1 MPSSPLVEI
10 EKNIFL
16 KLENYLTTNSHK
28 FRLAQAFI
36 EEAKKLNFKKITV
49 GSCGN
54 YGYAI
59 AVLAKIHKI
68 KFLIFVPKNY
78 NNSSLKKLK
87 TFASSSVVE
96 EGYTYEEAVQ
106 HSIEFSKNN
115 PSYYNANCVFKNN
128 YILQKAYKGLS
139 SEIEKY
145 FKNNLTNLCIW
156 LPIGNGTTFVSLVKT
171 LPKNIK
177 KSLLFGLVG
186 SANNSSPIK
195 SMLKSKPIYINPEKL
210 TETIYNEPLV
220 NYKPVYN
227 TNELIMLAKNN
238 IILEVT
244 DSELVQASQDLKT
257 KYGYK
262 ASPYGCAG
270 FAGFLKRKKD
280 FKQFK
285 HLIIITG

>member
-1 MPSSPLVEI
+1 MPTSPLVEI
-10 EKNIFL
+10 KKNIFL
-16 KLENYLTTNSHK
+16 KLENYLPTNCHK

-36 EEAKKLNFKKITV
+36 KEAKKLNFKKITV

-59 AVLAKIHKI
+59 ATLAKMHKI
-68 KFLIFVPKNY
+68 KFVIFVPKKY
-78 NNSSLKKLK
+78 NNLSLKKLK
-87 TFASSSVVE
+87 TFAPNNVIE

-106 HSIEFSKNN
+106 KSVEFSKND
-115 PSYYNANCVFKNN
+115 PSYYNANCVPKNN
-128 YILQKAYKGLS
+128 YILEKAYEGLS

-145 FKNNLTNLCIW
+145 FINNPTNVCVW
-156 LPIGNGTTFVSLVKT
+156 LPIGNGTTFVSLFKT
-171 LPKNIK
+171 LSKDIK
-177 KSLLFGLVG
+177 FSLFGLVG
-186 SANNSSPIK
+186 SNNNSSPIK
-195 SMLKSKPIYINPEKL
+195 SMLKNKPVYINPEEL

-227 TNELIMLAKNN
+227 TNKLIRFAKNN

-244 DSELVQASQDLKT
+244 DSELIQASQDLKI
-257 KYGYK
+257 KYGYN

-280 FKQFK
+280 LKQFK